1 MIHDQHVHSYYSFD
15 SKQSIE
21 EYLEVASKLGLNF
34 FVLTDHCDF
43 NHINTGKDLFFDVS
57 KQRNE
62 LQELQIKYPSIKIL
76 YGIEMG
82 YKPLELKRINKIL
95 DENEFDIINF
105 SLHELDDIDYYYPD
119 RFKNDGIDKTLETY
133 FLKQLEM
140 VRGFDNFDVLCHI
153 DYAFKTAYLI
163 DSNLKIEKFES
174 ILSEIMRELIKKEK
188 ALEINTKV
196 QSELPI
202 EHTKYLLNL
211 YKKLGGKYLT
221 LSSDAHEITRFLD
234 GFDKYIPIIKESG
247 FNHLT
252 YFIKRKKYLFDI

>member
-21 EYLEVASKLGLNF
+21 EYLEAASKLGLKY

-57 KQRNE
+57 KQRKE
-62 LQELQIKYPSIKIL
+62 LQELQTKYPNIKIL
-76 YGIEMG
+76 YGIEIG
-82 YKPLELKRINKIL
+82 YKPQELKRINKVL
-95 DENEFDIINF
+95 NENEFDVINF
-105 SLHELDDIDYYYPD
+105 SLHELDDIDYYFPD
-119 RFKNDGIDKTLETY
+119 RFIKDGIDKTLETY

-140 VRGFDNFDVLCHI
+140 IRRFNNFDVLCHI
-153 DYAFKTAYLI
+153 DYAFKTAYQI
-163 DSNLKIEKFES
+163 DNNIKIEKYEN
-174 ILSEIMRELIKKEK
+174 ILIEIMRELIKKEK

-202 EHTKYLLNL
+202 EHTKCLLAL

-221 LSSDAHEITRFLD
+221 LSSDAHEIARFRKD
-234 GFDKYIPIIKESG
+234 FDKYITIIKEVG
-247 FNHLT
+247 FKQLT
-252 YFIKRKKYLFDI
+252 YFISRKKYQFDI

>member
-1 MIHDQHVHSYYSFD
+1 MIYDQHVHSYYSFD
-15 SKQSIE
+15 SNQSIE
-21 EYLEVASKLGLNF
+21 EYLDVATKLGLKY

-43 NHINTGKDLFFDVS
+43 NHINTGEDLFFDVS
-57 KQRNE
+57 KQRKE
-62 LQELQIKYPSIKIL
+62 LQELQARYPIIKIL
-76 YGIEMG
+76 YGIEIG
-82 YKPLELKRINKIL
+82 YKPQELKRINEVL
-95 DENEFDIINF
+95 NENEFDIINL
-105 SLHELDDIDYYYPD
+105 SLHELDDIDYYFPD
-119 RFKNDGIDKTLETY
+119 RFIKDGIDKTLETY

-140 VRGFDNFDVLCHI
+140 IRHFDNFDVLCHI

-163 DSNLKIEKFES
+163 DNNLKIEKYEN
-174 ILSEIMRELIKKEK
+174 ILIEIMKRLIKKEK

-221 LSSDAHEITRFLD
+221 LCSDAHDITRFHKD
-234 GFDKYIPIIKESG
+234 FDKYISIIKECG

-252 YFIKRKKYLFDI
+252 YFVNRKKHLYTI